1 MASEIKMPQLSDTM
15 SSGKIL
21 SWKKKEGDQVK
32 RGEIL
37 AEVETEK
44 ANLEIESFQ
53 QGTLLKIIIPADTQ
67 AGVGDV
73 IAIVGQPGEQ
83 VAATPSPTNGSQ
95 QAAAP

>member
-21 SWKKKEGDQVK
+21 SWKKKEGDTVK
-32 RGEIL
+32 RGDIL

-53 QGTLLKIIIPADTQ
+53 QGTLLKILVPAGTM
-67 AGVGDV
+67 GKVGDAIAV
-73 IAIVGQPGEQ
+73 IGQP
-83 VAATPSPTNGSQ
+83 
-95 QAAAP
+95 